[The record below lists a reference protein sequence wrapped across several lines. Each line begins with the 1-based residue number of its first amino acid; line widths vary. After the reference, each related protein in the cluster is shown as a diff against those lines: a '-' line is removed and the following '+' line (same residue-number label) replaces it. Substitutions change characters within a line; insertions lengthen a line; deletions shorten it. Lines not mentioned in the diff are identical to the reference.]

1 MFMGMDVPPSTTLSD
16 SDDDGDD
23 EPDGRRRLK
32 ARGQSRTA
40 PIAVV
45 GAGPAGL
52 TCATYLAR
60 LGYRCVTVYEAGE
73 YAGGLRYVTSPPRL
87 HPPVGKTIRVLVR
100 LDLPVAIRFGQ
111 AKHAFRLRTITVN
124 VVCRIPFYRASG
136 SKSHA
141 ARSW

>member
-1 MFMGMDVPPSTTLSD
+1 MNVPPSTTLSD
-16 SDDDGDD
+16 SDDDDDD
-23 EPDGRRRLK
+23 EPDDRRRLR

-60 LGYRCVTVYEAGE
+60 LGYRRVTVYESGE

-87 HPPVGKTIRVLVR
+87 NQLGKVM
-100 LDLPVAIRFGQ
+100 
-111 AKHAFRLRTITVN
+111 
-124 VVCRIPFYRASG
+124 
-136 SKSHA
+136 
-141 ARSW
+141 